1 MENASKALIIAGAI
15 LLSILI
21 IGLGMLIF
29 NQAKEAMEG
38 TGLDQQKIATYNAQF
53 MDYTGAN
60 VSGSKVRSLYELV
73 RSHNIATQDDDS
85 LVVSINGQS
94 GISDL
99 NAGKS
104 AIKTGK
110 TYKVEVGDDGY
121 DKTTGYIINITVT
134 ENGSSGGNGG
144 NGGNS

>member
-29 NQAKEAMEG
+29 NQAKEAIDG
-38 TGLDQQKIATYNAQF
+38 TGIDKVKVQTYNAQF
-53 MDYTGAN
+53 MDYTGTN
-60 VSGSKVRSLYELV
+60 VNGTKVRSLYDTV
-73 RSHNIATQDDDS
+73 RNHNVTTQEDES
-85 LVVSINGQS
+85 LKVSINGANTTS
-94 GISDL
+94 AL
-99 NAGKS
+99 NAARA

-121 DKTTGYIINITVT
+121 DTATGYIINITVT
-134 ENGSSGGNGG
+134 ENGTSGNGG
-144 NGGNS
+144 NGGNQ